1 MNCPKCGGNRW
12 QCLYCHYVGPLE
24 YPLIAREEL
33 ALAAL
38 ARVIGRNG
46 GIKPST
52 LAVACEM
59 RYSPRWAYETLRALE
74 RKGRVSRPDGPR
86 SGWTI
91 VWPGKE
97 L

>member
-12 QCLYCHYVGPLE
+12 KCLHCGRSGTLE
-24 YPLIAREEL
+24 YPLIVREEV

-38 ARVIGRNG
+38 ARVLARNG

-74 RKGRVSRPDGPR
+74 RKGLVARPDGPR
-86 SGWTI
+86 SGWAI
-91 VWPGKE
+91 R
-97 L
+97 